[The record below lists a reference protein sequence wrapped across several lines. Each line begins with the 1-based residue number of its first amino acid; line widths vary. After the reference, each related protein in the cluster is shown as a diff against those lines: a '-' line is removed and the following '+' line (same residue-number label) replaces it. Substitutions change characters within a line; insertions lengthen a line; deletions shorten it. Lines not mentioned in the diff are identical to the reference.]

1 MLDAKK
7 LIMTISL
14 NDLEKYFA
22 EYVTKYRQEY
32 ERFISVPPVG
42 PGYPKLVI
50 SPYLNQ
56 SQFDVYL
63 TNDGVLIN
71 QIGIEP
77 DYQWYIAGGPAL
89 KVDYEPTVTPKE
101 ITEILKQNDLIGK
114 PLGIYRIVSK
124 TTLANKVWK
133 GRIDG
138 IIKSYSRED
147 TANGIKANF
156 YQLSSSLEE
165 LVNILTF
172 GAFGA
177 ILDAHLPNGVDD
189 IGTPHIVRKIGIFP
203 ADLNNKRFFEYME
216 IYGQADYCAWDKR
229 LIKLRVK
236 SDLRRDFS
244 QALSLGEREAGGTL
258 SFGSTNDWAE
268 NYTNRLINLKKAIDA
283 FREILQFKE
292 NETEDVFHK
301 LLESYPIL
309 LDVYGICE
317 SKPKL
322 QYPNGQTSI
331 IGKKYLEPD
340 FIVRYPDQTYK
351 LVELERA
358 SKGIATKQGQPKTE
372 LTQSTFQIAEWKH
385 FIKTHYQSIKGKYP
399 GIQSKCKSM
408 IVMSR
413 SRRKEFGGLGDQKQ
427 YIELIME
434 QFKVDE
440 VLTYDDLFE
449 RACHAYDQLTG
460 LSPIST

>member
-1 MLDAKK
+1 
-7 LIMTISL
+7 MTISL

-32 ERFISVPPVG
+32 KRFTSAPPAG
-42 PGYPKLVI
+42 PGYPKLAV
-50 SPYLNQ
+50 SPYLND
-56 SQFDVYL
+56 SQVDIYL
-63 TNDGVLIN
+63 ANDGVVIN

-89 KVDYEPTVTPKE
+89 KVDYEPTVTAKE
-101 ITEILKQNDLIGK
+101 ITEILKQNDLVGK
-114 PLGIYRIVSK
+114 PIGIYRIVSK
-124 TTLANKVWK
+124 KKLANKIWK

-138 IIKSYSRED
+138 IIKTFSREV
-147 TANGIKANF
+147 AVSGIKVNY
-156 YQLSSSLEE
+156 YQLSSSLRE
-165 LVNILTF
+165 LLTILTF
-172 GAFGA
+172 GAFGS
-177 ILDAHLPNGVDD
+177 ILEAHLPDNTND
-189 IGTPHIVRKIGIFP
+189 IGSPHIVRKIGIFP
-203 ADLNNKRFFEYME
+203 ADLNNRRFFEYME
-216 IYGQADYCAWDKR
+216 IYGQADCCAWDRR
-229 LIKLRVK
+229 LITLRVK

-283 FREILQFKE
+283 FRDVLHFKGK
-292 NETEDVFHK
+292 ETEDVFHK
-301 LLESYPIL
+301 LLETHPIL

-340 FIVRYPDQTYK
+340 FIVRYPDQSYK

-358 SKGIATKQGQPKTE
+358 SKGMATKEGQPKAE
-372 LTQSTFQIAEWKH
+372 LTQATFQIAEWRH
-385 FIKTHYQSIKGKYP
+385 FIKSHYQTIKDKYP

-408 IVMSR
+408 IIMSR
-413 SRRKEFGGLGDQKQ
+413 SRQKEFGGLEDQKQ
-427 YIELIME
+427 YVELVIEL
-434 QFKVDE
+434 FKVDE

-449 RACHAYDQLTG
+449 RACYAYYQLTG
-460 LSPIST
+460 LSPSSI